1 MLSKTFAM
9 LVLASAV
16 FLLTNFIG
24 FPVIFSYVFVGFAF
38 VGWLFFL
45 LLDAP
50 PMGMPQRPV
59 LSIVLFFVLASSV
72 LFLIGNFVPQYDP
85 RAEIAKV
92 KRLQKNFVKKDLLAQ
107 QKSLQEEMK
116 SAGLQVAAAA
126 QPAEGGAAQTGPKPP
141 SPELIAQGKT
151 VYEDFEC
158 YNCHKIG
165 GKGGVK
171 RRGPAMDNTGN
182 TLNTDLIKK
191 KILDPTVFVAEGF
204 AKEYKKGVM
213 PDTYADQMAPDSVD
227 ALVAYLM
234 SLKDSSVTTPKPL
247 NPDTGEPLKVEAAA
261 APPAGGGAT
270 PTSGEKAPSAPA
282 ATPTI
287 GPEHMPPGWW
297 TDPDIIAKGKDVY
310 EGAANPEVNCAACH
324 GRDGRPILTG
334 AADFR
339 DPALASKLSDTEWFH
354 KVATGVPQ
362 TPMTAWGEKLTT
374 EQIWQVIAY
383 QNTFHTGGKPE
394 EHKNP

>member
-1 MLSKTFAM
+1 MLSRGFTT

-16 FLLTNFIG
+16 FLITNFIG
-24 FPVIFSYVFVGFAF
+24 FPVIFSWVFVGFVF

-45 LLDAP
+45 LLEAP
-50 PMGMPQRPV
+50 PMAMPQRPV
-59 LSIVLFFVLASSV
+59 LSIVLFFLLASSV

-85 RAEIAKV
+85 REEIAKV
-92 KRLQKNFVKKDLLAQ
+92 KRLQANFVKKDLLAQ
-107 QKSLQEEMK
+107 QKTLQEEMK
-116 SAGLQVAAAA
+116 SAGIQVAVA
-126 QPAEGGAAQTGPKPP
+126 QPAAKGGGATQAASRPP
-141 SPELIAQGKT
+141 SEELIAQGKT
-151 VYEDFEC
+151 VYNDFEC

-171 RRGPAMDNTGN
+171 RRGPELDNAGTV
-182 TLNTDLIKK
+182 LNAALIRK

-204 AKEYKKGVM
+204 KREYKKGVM

-234 SLKDSSVTTPKPL
+234 SLKDDSVHTPKPL
-247 NPDTGEPLKVEAAA
+247 NPDTGEPLKVEAGAA
-261 APPAGGGAT
+261 PAGGAAAAS
-270 PTSGEKAPSAPA
+270 TSGGTATPA

-287 GPEHMPPGWW
+287 GTEHMPPGWW
-297 TDPDIIAKGKDVY
+297 TDPDIIAKGKEVY
-310 EGAANPEVNCAACH
+310 EGRANPEVNCSACH
-324 GRDGRPILTG
+324 GRDGKPVLTG

-339 DPALASKLSDTEWFH
+339 DPALLAKLSDTEWFN
-354 KVATGVPQ
+354 KVAQGVPQ

-374 EQIWQVIAY
+374 EQIWEVIAY